1 VITVAYWKESLRI
14 DMESTLEYACPE
26 QTEFNLFWHSVLKLQ
41 SNKTWCTSDLVFW
54 PISNR
59 KTMCA
64 HLPLQN
70 SPLLLPGDKS
80 KGCNTQLLHAI
91 DQHKT
96 CRKMINI
103 WLCANGEQKEHVEW
117 RIIVHRTG
125 GKRRRRRWK
134 YILTGLP
141 PVLP

>member
-1 VITVAYWKESLRI
+1 VTYLRI

-26 QTEFNLFWHSVLKLQ
+26 QTEFNLFWHSALKLQ
-41 SNKTWCTSDLVFW
+41 SNKAWCTSDLVFW

-64 HLPLQN
+64 HLLLQN
-70 SPLLLPGDKS
+70 SPLLLLGDKS

-103 WLCANGEQKEHVEW
+103 
-117 RIIVHRTG
+117 
-125 GKRRRRRWK
+125 
-134 YILTGLP
+134 
-141 PVLP
+141 